1 MASDDREARIKLNE
15 FLIER
20 NTARIKV
27 IDLQEKQ
34 TRILLAS
41 AKVAA
46 YDSQV
51 DKRTDVATCS
61 NAEFERHMRS
71 RNRIDRAYV
80 KICKL
85 AVYYNVSGIKNLTL
99 KVGNEFLNFW
109 VWGEYN
115 GIPFSLEDINLL
127 EKVKTQSIDRFIA
140 ATRKCD
146 RVLYA
151 LERIVSGSYATGDAM
166 RAIEKTTDIKLANYA
181 ADAAWVDFEVLQ
193 PDYTTEHALNA
204 GFNPKQRQFHRTPQP
219 GDEVKI
225 TTIRINTYKT
235 FDQKLE
241 SFAPIPD
248 RIFIVFIVEEIPP
261 PDVA

>member
-1 MASDDREARIKLNE
+1 MASDDSAARIKLNE

-20 NTARIKV
+20 NTARMKE
-27 IDLQEKQ
+27 IDFKEKQ

-46 YDSQV
+46 YNYQV
-51 DKRTDVATCS
+51 DKKTDIVSCT

-71 RNRIDRAYV
+71 QNRIDRAFV
-80 KICKL
+80 KICKM
-85 AVYYNVSGIKNLTL
+85 AVEYNVSALKNLTL

-115 GIPFSLEDINLL
+115 AIPFTLEDIQLCQ
-127 EKVKTQSIDRFIA
+127 KVKTQSIDRFIA

-151 LERIVSGSYATGDAM
+151 VEKIVSGSYSQGDAV
-166 RAIEKTTDIKLANYA
+166 RAIETTRDIKLANCA
-181 ADAAWVDFEVLQ
+181 ADAAWVDFELLR

-204 GFNPKQRQFHRTPQP
+204 GFNPKQRSFHREPEP
-219 GDEVKI
+219 GDEVKV
-225 TTIRINTYKT
+225 TTIRINTYKN

-248 RIFIVFIVEEIPP
+248 RTFVVFIVEPIPP
-261 PDVA
+261 ADVV